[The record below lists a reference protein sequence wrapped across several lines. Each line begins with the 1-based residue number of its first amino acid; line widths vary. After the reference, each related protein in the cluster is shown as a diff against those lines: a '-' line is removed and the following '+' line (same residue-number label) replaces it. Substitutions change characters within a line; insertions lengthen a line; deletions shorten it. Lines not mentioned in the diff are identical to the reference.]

1 MSARAPTRA
10 PRLWVRPAIL
20 LGILV
25 LMALLARAGHAPER
39 LEALT
44 GQARESIAWTAAV
57 LLAAYAVR
65 PLTLIPVTLLWIL
78 TGTLIGWGVGAAIS
92 VVGTSLGAAIG
103 FALARRLGRE
113 FVERR
118 FPRLGRLGRVEPSQ
132 GLRTVLA
139 LQLTPVMPHDLI
151 NGFAGVSRMPYRSFF
166 LGSLLGSLPLVVLY
180 TYVGSAVLAVDSPRF
195 WIAAAILS
203 TFTVVM
209 LAWNR
214 QLARKRLAEPATEPC
229 EEGR

>member
-1 MSARAPTRA
+1 MAEPSVSRA

-20 LGILV
+20 LGVLV
-25 LMALLARAGHAPER
+25 LMALLARAGHAPAR
-39 LEALT
+39 LEALA
-44 GQARESIAWTAAV
+44 GWARNSVAWTAAV

-78 TGTLIGWGVGAAIS
+78 SGTLLGWGAGAALS
-92 VVGTSLGAAIG
+92 VVGTSLGAALG
-103 FALARRLGRE
+103 FSLARRMGRE

-118 FPRLGRLGRVEPSQ
+118 FPRLGRLGRVQPSQ

-151 NGFAGVSRMPYRSFF
+151 NGFSGISRMPYRSFF

-195 WIAAAILS
+195 WIAAGILS
-203 TFTVVM
+203 AFTIIM

-214 QLARKRLAEPATEPC
+214 QLARKRVAEPATEPC